1 MSSASDL
8 FNNRISNN
16 ARPVSLT
23 DRIAQLEIELRPRP
37 PRQQSASRQPLP
49 DRVTTPPDYRSFTG
63 IEQVIARGGNLRDL
77 PVKMF
82 SFQPDSLM
90 STDTLSPEDTLGVA
104 RFMTNYGRPAELMN
118 TLNLG
123 EEYVFPERQDALSE
137 PIQRHSL

>member
-23 DRIAQLEIELRPRP
+23 DRVSQLEIELRPTP
-37 PRQQSASRQPLP
+37 SHRQPVIGQYP
-49 DRVTTPPDYRSFTG
+49 DRVTIPPDYRSFTG
-63 IEQVIARGGNLRDL
+63 IEHVRARGGNPSQL
-77 PVKMF
+77 PQKMF

-90 STDTLSPEDTLGVA
+90 STNTLSPQDTLGVA
-104 RFMTNYGRPAELMN
+104 RFMTNHGRPAELMN

-123 EEYVFPERQDALSE
+123 EEYVFPDIYAAFSE